1 MSRRS
6 LLSGLGKGWTP
17 WLLGLGAVSVIGGLF
32 MTAKLIP
39 MAWMV
44 GRPILVLPGL
54 VFGGFGLLLIL
65 AIIRDIWR
73 Q

>member
-1 MSRRS
+1 MKRRS
-6 LLSGLGKGWTP
+6 LLSGLAKGWTP
-17 WLLGLGAVSVIGGLF
+17 WLLGLGAISVITGVY

-44 GRPILVLPGL
+44 GRPILILPGL
-54 VFGGFGLLLIL
+54 VFGSFGLLLFL
-65 AIIRDIWR
+65 AIIRDSYR